1 MNWREVMTYLLFVVL
16 ATVIWYGRSLRAE
29 HDTTVDVRV
38 QYVGIPGQVM
48 TAEPLP
54 STIRATVRDAGM
66 RLRLYHRKP
75 LQISVDLTGHFTD
88 ESGELRVSSDLL
100 RTLVARQLQGTTAL
114 QHIQPDQIHTTY
126 YTQQQRSL
134 PILLRHNI
142 RCATGFQLSE
152 PPRLMQTHVMVYGT
166 SHDLDTLTRVQTQV
180 LSLTERNDS
189 AQYTVGL
196 IAPKGVR
203 LQQQTVQVLVATERY
218 TERVME
224 LPIRAEGV
232 PAGKHMLLFPQQV
245 RATMRVGV
253 GRWSEVKDGDVEAV
267 VVYRD
272 SLDQLPVELRT
283 QNPYL
288 SHLRATPS
296 SVEFIIEN

>member
-1 MNWREVMTYLLFVVL
+1 MNWRDVMTYLLFVVL

-54 STIRATVRDAGM
+54 PTIRATVRDAGM

-75 LQISVDLTGHFTD
+75 IQIQVDLTGHFQE

-114 QHIQPDQIHTTY
+114 QHIQPEQIHTTY

-134 PILLRHNI
+134 PIHLRHYI
-142 RCATGFQLSE
+142 RCASGFQLSE
-152 PPRLMQTHVMVYGT
+152 PPRLMQTHVKAYGT
-166 SHDLDTLTRVQTQV
+166 SHALDTLKSIETQV
-180 LSLTERNDS
+180 LSLKDRNDS
-189 AQYTVGL
+189 ALYTVGL
-196 IAPKGVR
+196 ITPQGVR
-203 LQQQTVQVLVATERY
+203 LQQQTVQVRVMTERY
-218 TERVME
+218 SERVME

-232 PAGKHMLLFPQQV
+232 PAGKDLLLFPKQV

-253 GRWSEVKDGDVEAV
+253 GRWSDITEDDVEAV
-267 VVYRD
+267 VVYCD

-296 SVEFIIEN
+296 RVEYLLEN

>member
-54 STIRATVRDAGM
+54 PTIRATVRDAGM

-75 LQISVDLTGHFTD
+75 IQIQVDLTGHFQE

-114 QHIQPDQIHTTY
+114 QHIQPEQIHTTY

-134 PILLRHNI
+134 PIHLRHNI
-142 RCATGFQLSE
+142 RCASGFQLSE
-152 PPRLMQTHVMVYGT
+152 PPRLMQTHVMAYGT
-166 SHDLDTLTRVQTQV
+166 SHALDTLKSIETQV
-180 LSLTERNDS
+180 LSLKDRNDS
-189 AQYTVGL
+189 ALYTVGL
-196 IAPKGVR
+196 ITPQGVR
-203 LQQQTVQVLVATERY
+203 LQQQTVQVRVMTERY
-218 TERVME
+218 SERVME

-232 PAGKHMLLFPQQV
+232 PAGKDLLLFPKQV

-253 GRWSEVKDGDVEAV
+253 GRWSDITEDDVEAV
-267 VVYRD
+267 VVYCD

-296 SVEFIIEN
+296 QVEYLLEN

>member
-29 HDTTVDVRV
+29 HDITVDVRV

-75 LQISVDLTGHFTD
+75 LQIQVDLTGHFQD
-88 ESGELRVSSDLL
+88 DSGELRVSSDLL

-114 QHIQPDQIHTTY
+114 QHIQPEQIHTTY
-126 YTQQQRSL
+126 YTQQQRQL
-134 PILLRHNI
+134 PIHLRHNI
-142 RCATGFQLSE
+142 RCASGFQLSE
-152 PPRLMQTHVMVYGT
+152 QPRLMQSHVMAFGT
-166 SHDLDTLTRVQTQV
+166 SHALDTLTRIETQV
-180 LSLTERNDS
+180 LSLTDRNDS
-189 AQYTVGL
+189 AVYTVGL

-203 LQQQTVQVLVATERY
+203 LQQQTVRVRVMAERY
-218 TERVME
+218 SERVME

-232 PAGKHMLLFPQQV
+232 PEGRHLLLFPKQI

-253 GRWSEVKDGDVEAV
+253 GRWNEVNEGDVEAV
-267 VVYRD
+267 VVYCD

-283 QNPYL
+283 RNPYL

-296 SVEFIIEN
+296 RVEYLLEN

>member
-38 QYVGIPGQVM
+38 HYVGIPGQVM
-48 TAEPLP
+48 TAESLP

-232 PAGKHMLLFPQQV
+232 PAGKHMLLFPHQV

-283 QNPYL
+283 ENPYL

>member
-1 MNWREVMTYLLFVVL
+1 MNWREVLTYLLFVVL

-38 QYVGIPGQVM
+38 QYVGIPGQVL

-54 STIRATVRDAGM
+54 PTIRATVRDAGM
-66 RLRLYHRKP
+66 RLRLYHRTP

-100 RTLVARQLQGTTAL
+100 RTLIARQLQGTTAL
-114 QHIQPDQIHTTY
+114 QHIQPEQIHTTY
-126 YTQQQRSL
+126 YTQQQRQL

-142 RCATGFQLSE
+142 RCASGFQLSE
-152 PPRLMQTHVMVYGT
+152 QPRLMQTHVMAFGT
-166 SHDLDTLTRVQTQV
+166 SQALDTLTRIRTQV

-189 AQYTVGL
+189 ALYTVGL

-224 LPIRAEGV
+224 LPLRAEGV
-232 PAGKHMLLFPQQV
+232 PAGKRMLLFPQQV

-253 GRWSEVKDGDVEAV
+253 GRWNQVQEGDVEAV

-283 QNPYL
+283 QNPYV
-288 SHLRATPS
+288 SHLRATPGR
-296 SVEFIIEN
+296 VEFLIEN

>member
-1 MNWREVMTYLLFVVL
+1 MTYLLFVVL

-54 STIRATVRDAGM
+54 PTIRATVRDAGM

-75 LQISVDLTGHFTD
+75 IQIQVDLTGHFQE

-100 RTLVARQLQGTTAL
+100 RTLIARQLQGTTAL
-114 QHIQPDQIHTTY
+114 QHIQPEQIHTTY

-134 PILLRHNI
+134 PIHLRHDI
-142 RCATGFQLSE
+142 RCASGFQLSE
-152 PPRLMQTHVMVYGT
+152 LPRLMQTHVMAYGT
-166 SHDLDTLTRVQTQV
+166 SHALDTLKRIETQV
-180 LSLTERNDS
+180 LSLKDRNDS
-189 AQYTVGL
+189 ALYTVGL
-196 IAPKGVR
+196 ITPQGVR
-203 LQQQTVQVLVATERY
+203 LQQQTVQVRVSTERY
-218 TERVME
+218 SERVME

-232 PAGKHMLLFPQQV
+232 PAGKDLLLFPKQV

-253 GRWSEVKDGDVEAV
+253 GRWSDITEDDVEAV
-267 VVYRD
+267 VVYCD

-296 SVEFIIEN
+296 RVEYLLEN

>member
-1 MNWREVMTYLLFVVL
+1 MTYLLFVVL

-54 STIRATVRDAGM
+54 PTILATVRDAGM
-66 RLRLYHRKP
+66 RLRLYHRK
-75 LQISVDLTGHFTD
+75 LIQIQVDLTGHFQE

-114 QHIQPDQIHTTY
+114 QHIQPEQIHTTY

-134 PILLRHNI
+134 PIHLRHDI
-142 RCATGFQLSE
+142 RCTSGFQLSE
-152 PPRLMQTHVMVYGT
+152 PPRLMQTHVMAYGT
-166 SHDLDTLTRVQTQV
+166 SHALDTLKRIETQV
-180 LSLTERNDS
+180 LSLKDRNDL
-189 AQYTVGL
+189 ALYTVGL
-196 IAPKGVR
+196 ITPKGVR
-203 LQQQTVQVLVATERY
+203 LQQQTVQVRVATERY
-218 TERVME
+218 SERVME

-232 PAGKHMLLFPQQV
+232 PGGKDLLLFPKQV

-253 GRWSEVKDGDVEAV
+253 GRWSDITEDDVEAV
-267 VVYRD
+267 VVYCD

-296 SVEFIIEN
+296 RVEYILEN